1 MAKLE
6 ELSNGHERN
15 VALLHNK
22 IVNEV
27 VLIKRALSNA
37 DRATALRH
45 HQRKKALER
54 QALKLGDLANS
65 ARMLHENCGMY
76 STVNETV
83 KVMHKASQQFSVV
96 QRDECMKQIE
106 GVQEVLDIADDLMK
120 EVGETVGEQDVGSL
134 EDELAAYLTEEP
146 LAEGGRPPHSGPE
159 GAPEVTSPVPVSVQL
174 PTEGNLGLLPDV
186 PAASV
191 RDLFQKQRVPQAP
204 RGSRIQ
210 TPA

>member
-22 IVNEV
+22 IATEV
-27 VLIKRALSNA
+27 VLIKRALSTA
-37 DRATALRH
+37 DKATALRH

-54 QALKLGDLANS
+54 QALKLGELASS
-65 ARMLHENCGMY
+65 ARSLYDNCGMY

-83 KVMHKASQQFSVV
+83 KVMHKASQQFSVA
-96 QRDECMKQIE
+96 QRDECMKQLE
-106 GVQEVLDIADDLMK
+106 GVQDVLDIADDLMK
-120 EVGETVGEQDVGSL
+120 EVGETVPDVESL
-134 EDELAAYLTEEP
+134 ELELEEYLTEEP

-174 PTEGNLGLLPDV
+174 PPEGNFGLLPDV

-191 RDLFQKQRVPQAP
+191 RDLFQKQKVPNPP